1 MRSAVMEFYKRFH
14 GIENINEDMQIDID
28 CMESFLYTVFN
39 IYDDSVRYWH
49 EIELNSRVQ
58 DSVRVKLSNGG
69 SDSFK
74 R

>member
-28 CMESFLYTVFN
+28 CMVSLLETSIKIAIDKIEYN
-39 IYDDSVRYWH
+39 YG
-49 EIELNSRVQ
+49 EIREDKVYLAVQ
-58 DSVRVKLSNGG
+58 NYLHNGQK
-69 SDSFK
+69 DNFK